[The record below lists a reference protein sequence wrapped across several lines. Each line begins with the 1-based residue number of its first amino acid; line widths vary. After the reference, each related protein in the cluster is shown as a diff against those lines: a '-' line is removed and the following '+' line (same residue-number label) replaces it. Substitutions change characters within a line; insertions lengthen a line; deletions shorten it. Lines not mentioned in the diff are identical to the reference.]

1 MEEPLIEENE
11 ALPPPKKNGYY
22 MHIIMGLMVVAMIV
36 LYFAEFIFI
45 VVEAGHKGVLFD
57 RLEGGTDTEK
67 YLDEGFHIV
76 FPWQT
81 IVPYNTR
88 VQEGEYEM
96 TALTEDGLSVD
107 VQVSYR
113 YRPQID
119 SVGVLH
125 KTLGPQYVKTI
136 LEPLVAAV
144 TRNVV
149 SHHHV
154 DKLYSTS
161 RNELQADMTNEV
173 ATQIHGAYPIDVI
186 DMLIKNVALHPDV
199 EQAIANKLIEEQK
212 MLAYDFIL
220 EREKQEAQRKR
231 VEGQGIRDF
240 GDTTNIDYLQF
251 RGLEAT
257 ESLAKSP
264 NSKVIVIGTGSG
276 DLPIILGG
284 N

>member
-1 MEEPLIEENE
+1 MEEQLLEDNE
-11 ALPPPKKNGYY
+11 ALTPPKKKGYY
-22 MHIIMGLMVVAMIV
+22 MHVIMGLMVVAVIV

-57 RLEGGTDTEK
+57 RLEGGTNTEEF
-67 YLDEGFHIV
+67 LDEGFHIV

-81 IVPYNTR
+81 VIPYNTR
-88 VQEGEYEM
+88 IQEGDYSM
-96 TALTEDGLSVD
+96 MALTEDGLSVE
-107 VQVSYR
+107 VEVSYR
-113 YRPQID
+113 FRPEAD
-119 SVGVLH
+119 SLGVLH
-125 KTLGPQYVKTI
+125 KTLGPQYVNTI
-136 LEPLVAAV
+136 IIPLIAAV

-149 SHHHV
+149 SHHRV
-154 DKLYSTS
+154 DRLYSTS
-161 RNELQADMTNEV
+161 RNELQTDMTNEV
-173 ATQIHGAYPIDVI
+173 ATQIHGVYPIEII
-186 DMLIKNVALHPDV
+186 DLLIKHVALHADV
-199 EQAIANKLIEEQK
+199 EQAIAHKLMEEQK

-220 EREKQEAQRKR
+220 KMEEQEAQRKR

-257 ESLAKSP
+257 EELAKSP
-264 NSKVIVIGTGSG
+264 NSKVIVIGTNSE

>member
-1 MEEPLIEENE
+1 MEEQLLQEESIG
-11 ALPPPKKNGYY
+11 LPPKKRSYY
-22 MHIIMGLMVVAMIV
+22 MHIVMGLMMVAVII

-57 RLEGGTDTEK
+57 RLEGGTNTER

-81 IVPYNTR
+81 IIQYNTR
-88 VQEGEYEM
+88 VQEGEYKM
-96 TALTEDGLSVD
+96 IALTEDGLSVE
-107 VQVSYR
+107 VEVSYR
-113 YRPQID
+113 YRPETD
-119 SVGVLH
+119 SIGVLH
-125 KTLGPQYVKTI
+125 KTLGPQYVHTI
-136 LEPLVAAV
+136 IVPLIAAV

-154 DKLYSTS
+154 DRLYSTS

-173 ATQIHGAYPIDVI
+173 ATQIHGVYPIEII
-186 DMLIKNVALHPDV
+186 DLLIKHVALHSDV
-199 EQAIANKLIEEQK
+199 EQAIANKLVEEQK

-220 EREKQEAQRKR
+220 RREEQEAQRKR

-257 ESLAKSP
+257 EELAKSP
-264 NSKVIVIGTGSG
+264 NAKVVVIGTESS